1 MKAERKEGRDQS
13 DNSLIRCVITGKMK
27 AMKER
32 KNLRSNR
39 PGPGEKAV
47 AQGKLS
53 DKVMLM
59 VRKRYVDDRVGEIF
73 SRLRK

>member
-1 MKAERKEGRDQS
+1 
-13 DNSLIRCVITGKMK
+13 MK

-53 DKVMLM
+53 NSDADGQEALC
-59 VRKRYVDDRVGEIF
+59 G
-73 SRLRK
+73 